1 MILCKTNYYFMR
13 KFLLV
18 FISFSVFSQEKVE
31 FLDAENRQPVAYAS
45 IAFGEGF
52 GGYTDSEG
60 YFTFQEKQTFT
71 VSMLG
76 YKTLNVTQEDFKEAI
91 LLEAE
96 SLLLDEVTITKK
108 SGKLKVSKQ
117 KPYWKNA
124 TWLDAFTPQIGN
136 EIAVLIPNE
145 KKKDMALSKISIP
158 IAINPFRIFDKQS
171 KNNFKQFEELPYAII
186 RIRFYSNENNK
197 PYELLYSDEIIANI
211 HNFNEKF
218 SEVDLES
225 YNIEIP
231 ENGLFVGIEFI
242 GFADKN
248 QKYVYYPNYY
258 IVERHGKKIKSPYLL
273 GTCIPIDVK
282 KNKSQQTFIRYSNW
296 DNNGE
301 KLQWLPFT
309 EEKFLKLNSEIQ
321 KRSGPANIG
330 LGYEL
335 KVYE

>member
-1 MILCKTNYYFMR
+1 MR
-13 KFLLV
+13 KLLFV
-18 FISFSVFSQEKVE
+18 FISFSVFSQEKVQ
-31 FLDAENRQPVAYAS
+31 FLDAENRQPVAYAA
-45 IAFGEGF
+45 IALGEGF
-52 GGYTDSEG
+52 GGYTDFEG

-76 YKTLNVTQEDFKEAI
+76 YKTLNVTQGDFKEVI
-91 LLEAE
+91 FLEAE

-108 SGKLKVSKQ
+108 SGKRKVSKQ

-145 KKKDMALSKISIP
+145 KKQEMTLSKISIP
-158 IAINPFRIFDKQS
+158 IATNPFRIFDKES
-171 KNNFKQFEELPYAII
+171 RKNLNSHEELPYAIV

-197 PYELLYSDEIIANI
+197 PYDVLYSDEIIANI
-211 HNFNEKF
+211 HNFNNKF
-218 SEVDLES
+218 SEIDLES
-225 YNIEIP
+225 YNIDIP

-248 QKYVYYPNYY
+248 QKYVYFPNYRL
-258 IVERHGKKIKSPYLL
+258 IERHGKKIKSPYPL

-282 KNKSQQTFIRYSNW
+282 KNKSQQTFIRYSDW
-296 DNNGE
+296 DKGGE

-309 EEKFLKLNSEIQ
+309 EEKFLKLNSEIE
-321 KRSGPANIG
+321 KRKGSANIG